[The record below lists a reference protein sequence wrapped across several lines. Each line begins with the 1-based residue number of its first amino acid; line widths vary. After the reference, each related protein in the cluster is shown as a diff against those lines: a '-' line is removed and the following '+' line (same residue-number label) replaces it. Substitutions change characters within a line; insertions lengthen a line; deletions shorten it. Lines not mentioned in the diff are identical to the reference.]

1 MPETEYITSAEAKAL
16 LDQPLGHAS
25 ATFLTQAIRDASD
38 EIDKYL
44 PKNGYKD
51 DIPVTGT
58 LLSDDFKIA
67 VAYWTAGCMYWAH
80 GEPERGKMFK
90 KEAKA
95 KMDMWLATTDF
106 TEEKEATVSAPSVLQ
121 YSTKGDIKKTDL
133 TDPLNLSE
141 GDA

>member
-1 MPETEYITSAEAKAL
+1 MPETEYITSVEAKAL
-16 LDQPLGHAS
+16 LDQPLAHAS
-25 ATFLTQAIRDASD
+25 AAFLTQAIRDASD

-51 DIPVTGT
+51 DIPVTGD

-67 VAYWTAGCMYWAH
+67 VAFWTAGCMYWSH

-90 KEAKA
+90 KEAKI
-95 KMDMWLATTDF
+95 KMDNWLATTEF
-106 TEEKEATVSAPSVLQ
+106 TAEKEATVSAPSVLQ

-133 TDPLNLSE
+133 TDPLDLYDKE
-141 GDA
+141 A